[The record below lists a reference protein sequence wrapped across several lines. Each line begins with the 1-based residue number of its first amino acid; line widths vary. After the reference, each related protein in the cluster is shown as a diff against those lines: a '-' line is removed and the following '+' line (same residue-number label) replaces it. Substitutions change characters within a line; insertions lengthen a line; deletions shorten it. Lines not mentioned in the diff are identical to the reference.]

1 MNSDFHFPDIVRASA
16 CVIGKAGY
24 GTICECWGSSTP
36 LQAVYRENF
45 KEAKILK
52 SFAKLNLKHREIS
65 ITDFLNKKWDE
76 NFLQNPKNEKKPAL
90 LENGSDQVRHTI
102 LNFLKL

>member
-1 MNSDFHFPDIVRASA
+1 MCNWKGRLWNDLRMLGLKYS
-16 CVIGKAGY
+16 
-24 GTICECWGSSTP
+24 

-76 NFLQNPKNEKKPAL
+76 NFLQNPKK
-90 LENGSDQVRHTI
+90 
-102 LNFLKL
+102 